1 MEESKKEIY
10 GFEELK
16 SRFPDLRQEDIPQGV
31 IDAVGE
37 DGNLAIEYLAYEN
50 RRLSE
55 INTELINRAAAAEA
69 SLGNQQ
75 NPDEG
80 NTPLSEEFIRSLW
93 GK

>member
-1 MEESKKEIY
+1 MEESKKELY
-10 GFEELK
+10 GFAELK
-16 SRFPDLRQEDIPQGV
+16 SRFPDIKIEDIPDSV
-31 IDAVGE
+31 MDAVGE
-37 DGNLAIEYLAYEN
+37 TGNLAIEYLAYEN

-80 NTPLSEEFIRSLW
+80 DTPLSEEFIRSLW
-93 GK
+93 EK